1 MRFLSV
7 FAPRSLAACALLA
20 FTISAGAAPTPP
32 APQDKDKKEVKTSEG
47 EAKLGEKIN
56 KAPDAAAKLQLSEE
70 FVKKYPQSAH
80 RQQIADYVAAEVS
93 AVADPAQKIALAEK
107 YVAVFTGPG
116 ESGRMN
122 AALVNLYID
131 AKRLDDAYRAGGV
144 WLEKNPDEVSGRTRL
159 ALVGVAEAQKK
170 NPKFVGQSVEYAKQA
185 IALMEADKK
194 PAGSDDAQRQQF
206 KAQWLPQL
214 HQALGLVAHASGN
227 AAEAKTR
234 LDKAV
239 ALGIADPIT
248 YVLMADMADREYEEM
263 ALKYKAMTPGAEQD
277 AQLKRALEKLDQ
289 VIDLYAHAVA
299 LTGDNPD
306 QQPLREQLM
315 QPLTSYY
322 KYRHNNSTDGLQQL
336 IDKHKKPVAAPATPA
351 PAATPAAP
359 PR

>member
-7 FAPRSLAACALLA
+7 FAPRLLAACALLA
-20 FTISAGAAPTPP
+20 FTISAGAPTPP

-70 FVKKYPQSAH
+70 FVKKYPQSPH
-80 RQQIADYVAAEVS
+80 RQQIAGYVAAEVD
-93 AVADPAQKIALAEK
+93 AVADPAQKIALMEK

-116 ESGRMN
+116 ESDRMN

-131 AKRLDDAYRAGGV
+131 ANRLDDAYRAGGV
-144 WLEKNPDEVSGRTRL
+144 WLEKNPEEVSGRTRL

-170 NPKFVGQSVEYAKQA
+170 NPKFVNQSVEYAKQA

-194 PAGSDDAQRQQF
+194 PAASDDAQWQQF

-227 AAEAKTR
+227 PAEAKAR

-248 YVLMADMADREYEEM
+248 YVLMADLADREYEEM

-277 AQLKRALEKLDQ
+277 AQLKRALERLDQ
-289 VIDLYAHAVA
+289 VIDLYAHAIA
-299 LTGDNPD
+299 FTGDKPE

-322 KYRHNNSTDGLQQL
+322 KYRHNGSTDGMQQL
-336 IDKHKKPVAAPATPA
+336 IDKYKKPAATTATPA